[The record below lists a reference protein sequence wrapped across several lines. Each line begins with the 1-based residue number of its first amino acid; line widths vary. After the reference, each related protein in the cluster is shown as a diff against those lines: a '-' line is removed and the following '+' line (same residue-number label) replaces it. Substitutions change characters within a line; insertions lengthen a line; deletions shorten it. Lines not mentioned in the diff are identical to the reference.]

1 MRSNFG
7 SIGPLL
13 SQPAPKMT
21 PLPSPAQLPPRTMT
35 SVPTSIATS
44 GKTLPSQF
52 VLCIPS
58 RSTKKDPFANYIL
71 LNATPTPDGKAIR
84 LEPAPTQPDTA
95 PPYRRINAMYYP
107 VILRRT
113 LLNIVSGLPQNATL
127 IMLEGLTVSPPGGG
141 TPLHVMRFRNER
153 LLQFLPAGVRRNVP
167 FVDIPSKPSVV
178 TSPAFPIASPPLLTP
193 VGGAGTETSAL
204 TTLIDT
210 LTQINNM
217 LPETPTPAPA
227 PVQKKKVAAAVRTV
241 SDLSAHVAKQ
251 LLALARI
258 RKEEC
263 PIIAEEF
270 SDGNTAVMPCGHLFS
285 RMGIEESFKKEPRKC
300 PACRAA
306 GNPTFV

>member
-1 MRSNFG
+1 
-7 SIGPLL
+7 
-13 SQPAPKMT
+13 
-21 PLPSPAQLPPRTMT
+21 MT
-35 SVPTSIATS
+35 SIPTS

-141 TPLHVMRFRNER
+141 APLHVMRFRNER

-193 VGGAGTETSAL
+193 VGGAGTETSSL

-217 LPETPTPAPA
+217 LPAPPTLPSAPAPA
-227 PVQKKKVAAAVRTV
+227 PVQKKKAAAVVRTV
-241 SDLSAHVAKQ
+241 SSDLSPHVAKQ

-263 PIIAEEF
+263 PIIAEEYT
-270 SDGNTAVMPCGHLFS
+270 DGNTAVMPCGHLFS